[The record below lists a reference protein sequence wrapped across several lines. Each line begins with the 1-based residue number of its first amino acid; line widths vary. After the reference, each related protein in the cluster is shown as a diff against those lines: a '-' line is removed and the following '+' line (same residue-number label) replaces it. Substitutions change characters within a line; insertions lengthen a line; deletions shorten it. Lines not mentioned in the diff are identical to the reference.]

1 MTTPLLRFA
10 GADPDL
16 IAASYVEVVE
26 VDGVPVVSLVWLQ
39 KLKHPPR
46 DRALK
51 VVAMKDMLRCA
62 DIGDGVTAAAVESQN
77 VSYTGKSNAARAQD
91 MIYLAQV
98 AGQLQMCMDTD
109 SLFVPIPAEWKGSMK
124 GKWIHQR
131 RLMKRLGWYF
141 EKMGG
146 QDPYPVPLSYKELC
160 PASNKG
166 DWKDINDSI
175 GLALYAY
182 DTWVNEVRKRRK

>member
-1 MTTPLLRFA
+1 MPTLPLRFA

-26 VDGVPVVSLVWLQ
+26 VGGAPLVSMVWLQ

-46 DRALK
+46 ESSLK

-77 VSYTGKSNAARAQD
+77 VSYTGKSNAARPQD
-91 MIYLAQV
+91 QIYLAQV
-98 AGQLQMCMDTD
+98 AGQLQMCMATD
-109 SLFVPIPAEWKGSMK
+109 HTFVPLPAEWKGSMK

-131 RLMKRLGWYF
+131 RLMKRLGWHF

-146 QDPYPVPLSYKELC
+146 QDPYPVPLDYKELC

-166 DWKDINDSI
+166 DWKDINDSV

-182 DTWVNEVRKRRK
+182 DRWVREVRKKR